1 MLLAPAAISDNPTF
15 EPLLALLKDTLMTPD
30 ELADH
35 WRYSTQHLSNMR
47 RMQKGPPF
55 LKLGKGAVRYRTSDV
70 LRHELRGW
78 RGNSLDK
85 ISLALL
91 TVPGLDHGDRKRI
104 EEHVRRVLA
113 EPDDEARDGG

>member
-1 MLLAPAAISDNPTF
+1 MLLAPAAIADNPTF
-15 EPLLALLKDTLMTPD
+15 EPLLALLKDTLMTPG
-30 ELADH
+30 ELAEH
-35 WRYSTQHLSNMR
+35 WRYSEQHLSNMR
-47 RMQKGPPF
+47 RAGKGPPF
-55 LKLGKGAVRYRTSDV
+55 LKLGKGAVRYRVSDV

-91 TVPGLDHGDRKRI
+91 TVPGIDHGLRKRI

-113 EPDDEARDGG
+113 EPDEVREGG